1 MLASDYKEIV
11 DMDKNALLQTVT
23 TLVTQTGMKILGAIA
38 LWIIGRWLA
47 RLAVRL
53 LSRTM
58 TKGGVDSTL
67 IGYVRSSLTATL
79 NVILVVVILGFFGVE
94 TTTFAAIFAAVGV
107 AIGMAWSGLLSNF
120 AAGVFLVLLRPFK
133 IGDFITAGGVTG
145 TVTEIG
151 LFVTAIDSLDNVHN
165 IVGNGKIFSD
175 NIQNFSA
182 NAFRRV
188 DLVAQL
194 DHSVDH
200 RTAIQ
205 LLKSR
210 LAAIPNVVKE
220 PAPDVEILTFNLAG
234 PVLAVRPYCNNL
246 NYWQVYFDTN
256 RVIREAFGEA
266 AFPVPEY
273 HYAIRSERPIA
284 VSGTYT
290 PAAA

>member
-1 MLASDYKEIV
+1 
-11 DMDKNALLQTVT
+11 MDKSALLQTAT
-23 TLVTQTGMKILGAIA
+23 TLVTETGLKVLGAIA
-38 LWIIGRWLA
+38 LWIIGRWFA
-47 RLAVRL
+47 RVAVRL

-58 TKGGVDSTL
+58 AKGGVDSTL

-79 NVILVVVILGFFGVE
+79 NVILVVIILGSFGVG
-94 TTTFAAIFAAVGV
+94 TATFAAIFAAIGL

-133 IGDFITAGGVTG
+133 IGDFITAGGTTG
-145 TVTEIG
+145 TVKEIG

-165 IVGNGKIFSD
+165 IVGNSKIFSD
-175 NIQNFSA
+175 TIQNFSA
-182 NAFRRV
+182 NTFRRV
-188 DLVAQL
+188 DLIAQL

-200 RTAIQ
+200 REATQ

-210 LAAIPNVVKE
+210 LAAIPNVCKE
-220 PAPDVEILTFNLAG
+220 PAPDVEILAFNLAG
-234 PVLAVRPYCNNL
+234 PVLAVRPYCNNG

-273 HYAIRSERPIA
+273 HYAVRSERPIA
-284 VSGTYT
+284 AGTYN
-290 PAAA
+290 PAAAA

>member
-1 MLASDYKEIV
+1 
-11 DMDKNALLQTVT
+11 MDTNAFLQTAT
-23 TLVTQTGMKILGAIA
+23 GLATQAGMRILGAVA

-53 LSRTM
+53 LSRVM
-58 TKGGVDSTL
+58 VKGGVDNTL

-79 NVILVVVILGFFGVE
+79 NVILVVVILGFFGVQ

-133 IGDFITAGGVTG
+133 VGDFITAGGITG

-151 LFVTAIDSLDNVHN
+151 LFVTVIDSLDNVHN
-165 IVGNGKIFSD
+165 IVGNSKIFSD
-175 NIQNFSA
+175 NIQNFSS
-182 NAFRRV
+182 NAYRRV

-200 RTAIQ
+200 RRAIQ

-210 LAAIPNVVKE
+210 LTAIPNVLKQ
-220 PAPDVEILTFNLAG
+220 PAPDVEILSFNLAG
-234 PVLAVRPYCNNL
+234 PVLAVRPYCNNV

-256 RVIREAFGEA
+256 RAIREAFGEA
-266 AFPVPEY
+266 AFPVPEF
-273 HYAIRSERPIA
+273 HYAIRSERPQA
-284 VSGTYT
+284 ASGTYT
-290 PAAA
+290 PATA

>member
-1 MLASDYKEIV
+1 
-11 DMDKNALLQTVT
+11 MDKTAFLQTVT
-23 TLVTQTGMKILGAIA
+23 TFATEAGLKILGAIA

-47 RLAVRL
+47 RLSVRL
-53 LSRTM
+53 LSRM
-58 TKGGVDSTL
+58 MVKSQVDSTL

-79 NVILVVVILGFFGVE
+79 NVILVVVILGFFGVQ
-94 TTTFAAIFAAVGV
+94 TATFAALFAAVGL

-120 AAGVFLVLLRPFK
+120 AAGVFLILLRPFK
-133 IGDFITAGGVTG
+133 VGDFITAGGITG
-145 TVTEIG
+145 TVAEIG
-151 LFVTAIDSLDNVHN
+151 LFVTTIDSLDNVHN
-165 IVGNGKIFSD
+165 IVGNSKIFSD
-175 NIQNFSA
+175 NIQNFSS

-194 DHSVDH
+194 DHSADH
-200 RTAIQ
+200 RAAIQ

-210 LAAIPNVVKE
+210 LTTIPNVLRE

-273 HYAIRSERPIA
+273 HYAIRSESTDGCFWDVHPGSRIGL
-284 VSGTYT
+284 SYQSSTR
-290 PAAA
+290 